1 MNELNWCEVDRAALA
16 ANASQL
22 RAIVGDD
29 TLLAPVVKGNAYGHG
44 LLLAARAFVEAGA
57 DWLCVNALFEAEKL
71 RDGGIRV
78 PIYVLGRIPPG
89 DIPAALDLGCQLV
102 VYDEQ
107 TIREASRAARGRV
120 GDSALSSLSDAR
132 PARLHLK
139 LETGNNRQGIR
150 EDEAA
155 RLATLID
162 EDPALEFTGLATHFA
177 DVEDTTDH
185 TFAKAQIARF
195 CQFADQLEA
204 RGIAPRYKHVSNS
217 AATIL
222 WPDSHMGLVR
232 AGIACYGMWP
242 STEAYVS
249 ALVAGRARIE
259 LTPALTFKSQVAQ
272 VREVPAG
279 EYIGYGRTFR
289 TTHTTR
295 VAVLPVGY
303 YDGYPRGLSNLAHV
317 LIRGHRAQ
325 VRGRVCMNITTVDV
339 TDIEGVTAGDEVVLL
354 GCQGEESITAEQI
367 AEWAGTI
374 NYEITTRINE
384 RIPRIA
390 V

>member
-1 MNELNWCEVDRAALA
+1 MNDLNWCEIDRAALT
-16 ANASQL
+16 ANIGQL
-22 RAIVGDD
+22 RSIVGDS
-29 TLLAPVVKGNAYGHG
+29 TLLAPVVKANAYGHG
-44 LLLAARAFVEAGA
+44 LLVAASAFVDAGV
-57 DWLCVNALFEAEKL
+57 DWLCVNALFEARQL
-71 RDGGIRV
+71 RDAGIRV
-78 PIYVLGRIPPG
+78 PIYVLGHIPPQ
-89 DIPAALDLGCQLV
+89 DIPAALELDCHLV
-102 VYDEQ
+102 VYDEV
-107 TIREASRAARGRV
+107 TIREASRAVRDRV

-155 RLATLID
+155 RLAALID
-162 EDPALEFTGLATHFA
+162 GDPALELTGLATHFA

-195 CQFADQLEA
+195 CQFADQLESE
-204 RGIAPRYKHVSNS
+204 GIAVRFKHVSNS

-232 AGIACYGMWP
+232 TGIASYGMWP

-249 ALVAGRARIE
+249 ALVADRAQIQ
-259 LTPALTFKSQVAQ
+259 LTPALSFKSRVAQ
-272 VREVPAG
+272 IREVPAG
-279 EYIGYGRTFR
+279 EYVGYGRTFR

-295 VAVLPVGY
+295 IAVLPVGY
-303 YDGYPRGLSNLAHV
+303 YDGYPRALSNLAHV

-339 TDIEGVTAGDEVVLL
+339 TDIEGVAAGDEVVLL
-354 GCQGEESITAEQI
+354 GRQGDEAISAEQI
-367 AEWAGTI
+367 ADWAGTI

-384 RIPRIA
+384 RIPRLPI
-390 V
+390 